1 MIMEKKSGSFIQV
14 YCPEVR
20 GMINPGEWTD
30 CPYYR
35 GQKLDMSNTEE
46 ALKQIFRCHV
56 QCDCKIQ
63 YRYYEGGK
71 LVEKVLD
78 SVEDQESLRRILLL
92 VNKQTG
98 TPAKKKK
105 VLIVDD
111 DVDFLE
117 MHTTVLKNKGYDVSS
132 APSANKCLEALEKS
146 RPDLVVLDVMMEQF
160 DAGFELS
167 KKIKKKYR
175 SLPVMLLTSIGQQ
188 TGLAFSSSAEVLK
201 ATGADILLD
210 KPVSPEVFIAEIER
224 LTAPKKKKG

>member
-1 MIMEKKSGSFIQV
+1 MEKKTGSFIQV
-14 YCPEVR
+14 YCPEVMA
-20 GMINPGEWTD
+20 MINPGEWTD

-63 YRYYEGGK
+63 YQYYDGGK

-92 VNKQTG
+92 VSRPIEK
-98 TPAKKKK
+98 PDKKKK
-105 VLIVDD
+105 ILIVDD

-117 MHTTVLKNKGYDVSS
+117 MHSAVLKNKGYEVITT
-132 APSANKCLEALEKS
+132 PSAKKCLQALEKG

-175 SLPVMLLTSIGQQ
+175 GLPVMLLTSIGHQ
-188 TGLAFSSSAEVLK
+188 TGLDFSSNAEVLK

-210 KPVSPEVFIAEIER
+210 KPVSPEVFIAEIAK
-224 LTAPKKKKG
+224 LIAPKKKN

>member
-1 MIMEKKSGSFIQV
+1 MEKKTGSFIQV
-14 YCPEVR
+14 YCPEVMS
-20 GMINPGEWTD
+20 MINPGEWTD

-63 YRYYEGGK
+63 YSYYEGGK
-71 LVEKVLD
+71 LVKKVLD

-92 VNKQTG
+92 VNTSRGK
-98 TPAKKKK
+98 ADKKKK

-111 DVDFLE
+111 DADFLE
-117 MHTTVLKNKGYDVSS
+117 MHTAVLKSKGYEVIAAS
-132 APSANKCLEALEKS
+132 SANKCLQALEKG

-160 DAGFELS
+160 DSGFELS

-175 SLPVMLLTSIGQQ
+175 GLPVMLLTSIGHQ
-188 TGLAFSSSAEVLK
+188 TGLDFSSSAGVLK

-224 LTAPKKKKG
+224 LTATKKKE

>member
-1 MIMEKKSGSFIQV
+1 MEKKKGSFIQV
-14 YCPEVR
+14 YCPEVMA
-20 GMINPGEWTD
+20 MISPGEWTD

-35 GQKLDMSNTEE
+35 GQKLDLSDTEE

-63 YRYYEGGK
+63 YHYYDGGK

-92 VNKQTG
+92 VSKPTKK
-98 TPAKKKK
+98 PDKKKK
-105 VLIVDD
+105 ILIVDD

-117 MHTTVLKNKGYDVSS
+117 MHSTVLKNKGYEVTT
-132 APSANKCLEALEKS
+132 APSAKKCLQALEKG

-167 KKIKKKYR
+167 KKIKKKYHG
-175 SLPVMLLTSIGQQ
+175 LPVMLLTSIGQQ
-188 TGLAFSSSAEVLK
+188 TGLDFSSNAEVLRT
-201 ATGADILLD
+201 TGADTLLD

-224 LTAPKKKKG
+224 LTAPKKKG

>member
-1 MIMEKKSGSFIQV
+1 MEKKTGSFIRV
-14 YCPEVR
+14 YCPEVMD
-20 GMINPGEWTD
+20 MISPGEWTD

-63 YRYYEGGK
+63 YQYYDGGK
-71 LVEKVLD
+71 LVEKVLN

-92 VNKQTG
+92 VSKPTEK
-98 TPAKKKK
+98 PDKKKRI
-105 VLIVDD
+105 LIVDD

-117 MHTTVLKNKGYDVSS
+117 MHTAVLKNKGYEITT
-132 APSANKCLEALEKS
+132 APSAKKCLQALEKG
-146 RPDLVVLDVMMEQF
+146 RPDIVVLDVMMEQF
-160 DAGFELS
+160 DSGFELS

-175 SLPVMLLTSIGQQ
+175 GLPVMLLTSIGHQ
-188 TGLAFSSSAEVLK
+188 TGLDFSSNAEVLRT
-201 ATGADILLD
+201 TGADILLD

-224 LTAPKKKKG
+224 LTAPEKKG

>member
-1 MIMEKKSGSFIQV
+1 MEKKTGSFIQV
-14 YCPEVR
+14 YCPEVM

-63 YRYYEGGK
+63 YQYYDGGK
-71 LVEKVLD
+71 LVEKVLN
-78 SVEDQESLRRILLL
+78 SVKDQESLRRILLL
-92 VNKQTG
+92 VSKPTEK
-98 TPAKKKK
+98 PDKKKK
-105 VLIVDD
+105 ILIVDD

-117 MHTTVLKNKGYDVSS
+117 MHSAVLKNKGYEVTT
-132 APSANKCLEALEKS
+132 APSAKKCLMALEKG

-175 SLPVMLLTSIGQQ
+175 GLPVMLLTSIGHQ
-188 TGLAFSSSAEVLK
+188 TGLDFSSNAKVLRT
-201 ATGADILLD
+201 TGADVLLD

-224 LTAPKKKKG
+224 LTAPKKKG